1 MRSLLVTAQ
10 ALCICGLMA
19 FTTSLHAQ
27 AAPSTQS
34 TPAVPAL
41 QAWRVH
47 VEWLCPPANREASGK
62 RGFIANVSQRMN
74 ALGSRGLEL
83 VSFTPAQLFEESCF
97 VATFKLPVKR

>member
-1 MRSLLVTAQ
+1 MRSLMVTAQ
-10 ALCICGLMA
+10 ALCIGGLMA

-34 TPAVPAL
+34 TPVVSAVQP
-41 QAWRVH
+41 WRVH
-47 VEWLCPPANREASGK
+47 VEWICPPANLGPSEK
-62 RGFIANVSQRMN
+62 RVFIQNVSQRLN